1 MLKIR
6 GILCTTICTSAC
18 CEINITHKVRLDSCM
33 HRLRMHLFFRTLGKM
48 LGHALWN
55 KSVAQKCL
63 RHLFRKACIVL
74 QHDAWGCIL
83 GRSCL
88 AVFPYTKHIFIHHI
102 KKRREKPQGF
112 ACMFYAMYA
121 SVRCVCA
128 LPLEKTARTG
138 CGLSW
143 TVFIKFKSTI
153 PPNLQWVSQEEWRDN
168 EMKYHSSLKF
178 IEIRNKNQFKLFML
192 KPLRGIVTRIFGRS
206 LSVYLLH
213 HFGQDQ
219 KSVPMNTFKW

>member
-1 MLKIR
+1 
-6 GILCTTICTSAC
+6 
-18 CEINITHKVRLDSCM
+18 VRLDSCM
-33 HRLRMHLFFRTLGKM
+33 LRLRMHLFIRTLGKM

-55 KSVAQKCL
+55 KSAAQKCW
-63 RHLFRKACIVL
+63 RHFFCKVCRCLACIVL

-102 KKRREKPQGF
+102 KKRREKTQGF
-112 ACMFYAMYA
+112 ACMFYAVYA
-121 SVRCVCA
+121 SVRCVYA

-143 TVFIKFKSTI
+143 TVFVKFKSTI
-153 PPNLQWVSQEEWRDN
+153 PSSLQWVPQETWRDN

-178 IEIRNKNQFKLFML
+178 IEIRNK
-192 KPLRGIVTRIFGRS
+192 I
-206 LSVYLLH
+206 
-213 HFGQDQ
+213 
-219 KSVPMNTFKW
+219 